1 MTGSSREINY
11 SKDNETLLKELELSY
26 LLNKLH

>member
-1 MTGSSREINY
+1 MTGCSREINY
-11 SKDNETLLKELELSY
+11 SKDNETLLRGLELSS